1 MEITGSFSSKVFLNE
16 LVGDDSKIQT
26 EDRDAIAITE
36 EYNRVYKDV
45 NDPQLNDKETGKSLK
60 VLNSAG
66 YEDIA
71 I

>member
-1 MEITGSFSSKVFLNE
+1 MEITGSFSSKVFLDK

-36 EYNRVYKDV
+36 EYDRVYKDV
-45 NDPQLNDKETGKSLK
+45 NDPQLNDKGIGKSLK

-66 YEDIA
+66 YEDTA